1 MNEEIITFGDNKL
14 KNKTFTRIKV
24 LYLERCKY

>member
-24 LYLERCKY
+24 LFFKKM